1 MTMIITSATK
11 AIESGDNTKRGEPI
25 WKYWSIRIGNDIYR
39 IVFEYNHFYGDLVRQ
54 WSINGNTET
63 NVKWQWKELE
73 GFVSFDVSNGLCGER
88 AFENDSITWEFLL
101 KPMGIKYET
110 IKRKYITD
118 YDMENLLEA
127 NGIEYVELYK
137 QNY

>member
-1 MTMIITSATK
+1 MIITSATK